1 MSNRRVAT
9 LTTAVCAAVSVFGF
23 TVAATAQD
31 NLVDAGKVI
40 FEETAG
46 DVGCAYCHA
55 ADASGDVGP
64 NIQGMDVDTIR
75 NAVHGGIAEMEFFDL
90 TDDEIDQVAAYLATF

>member
-1 MSNRRVAT
+1 MSKNRVIAI
-9 LTTAVCAAVSVFGF
+9 CAAVSVLGF
-23 TVAATAQD
+23 TGIASAQD
-31 NLVDAGKVI
+31 DMVAAGKVI

-64 NIQGMDVDTIR
+64 NIQGMDAETIR
-75 NAVHGGIAEMEFFDL
+75 SAVHGGIAEMEFFDL
-90 TDDEIDQVAAYLATF
+90 SDDEIDQVAAYLATF